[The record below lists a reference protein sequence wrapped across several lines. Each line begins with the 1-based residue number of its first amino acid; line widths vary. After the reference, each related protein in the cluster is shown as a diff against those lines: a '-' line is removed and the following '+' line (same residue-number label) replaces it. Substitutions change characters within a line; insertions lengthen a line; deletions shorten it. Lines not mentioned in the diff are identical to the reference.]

1 VGTNIEQISI
11 CISVL
16 ELVSSFEAYYVDA
29 ALLNLSDGGT
39 NVKNMRDG
47 WYMNDTGER
56 VIHKMLTEVVKGRGH
71 KIIFFPKFHCKL
83 NFIEMVWGWMKF
95 YHRRNY
101 TYNYLHLKNNLP
113 NIMLVEIPIIFV
125 GNAARHCY
133 RFMNGYRQDLNGPLL
148 DYTMKTCSV

>member
-71 KIIFFPKFHCKL
+71 KIIFFPKFHCKS
-83 NFIEMVWGWMKF
+83 NFIEMVWGWMKS

-113 NIMLVEIPIIFV
+113 NIM
-125 GNAARHCY
+125 
-133 RFMNGYRQDLNGPLL
+133 
-148 DYTMKTCSV
+148 